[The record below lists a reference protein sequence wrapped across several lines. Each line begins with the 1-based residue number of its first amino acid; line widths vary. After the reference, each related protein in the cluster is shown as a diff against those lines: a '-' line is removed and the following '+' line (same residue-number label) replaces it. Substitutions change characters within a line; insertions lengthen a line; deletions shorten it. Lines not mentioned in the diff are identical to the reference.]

1 MVASIIVIIFYA
13 FVDIYFPLIV
23 LQITAFLAIAA
34 VLVILAWIGYTLMTT
49 PAPKP
54 VVEEPTS
61 AAPAST
67 VSAEPTKSASTVSA
81 EPTKSA
87 STVSAEPTK
96 SASTVSAEP
105 TSAAPANQPLE
116 STAAAT
122 KPRASR
128 KQKTQQQNE
137 SQA

>member
-87 STVSAEPTK
+87 STVSAEPT
-96 SASTVSAEP
+96 
-105 TSAAPANQPLE
+105 SAAPANQPLE